1 MNILDGQKL
10 SKNILSDI
18 KEKVE
23 KDNLKLKLAVV
34 LIGDDSNSKLY
45 IEKKKK
51 ACEKVGISFE
61 SFNLSED
68 MTQEDVEEEV
78 KKIVD
83 DKKNTAVMIQL
94 PLPRGFDSQRLLNL
108 VPSEK
113 DVDVLSEE
121 SIGKLY
127 TGSSTV
133 LPPPIEGIR
142 RLLGEYGISVR
153 GKNVVVVGAGRLIGK
168 PAALWLLREKATLSV
183 VGSLEEDLSSFTM
196 NADIIISGVGIPN
209 LIKADMVKEGV
220 IAIDAGTTSEGGR
233 TVGDIDPDVKE
244 KASYMAPVPGG
255 VGPMTVACL
264 IDNLVKLKEK

>member
-18 KEKVE
+18 QKKVE
-23 KDNLKLKLAVV
+23 EGNLKLKLAVV
-34 LIGDDSNSKLY
+34 LVGDDSNSKVY

-51 ACEKVGISFE
+51 ACEEVGIDFE
-61 SFNLSED
+61 LFNFSED
-68 MTQEDVEEEV
+68 MTQEDVEEELE
-78 KKIVD
+78 KIVN
-83 DKKNTAVMIQL
+83 DKKNTGVIVQL
-94 PLPRGFDSQRLLNL
+94 PLPQGFDSQRLLNL

-127 TGSSTV
+127 TGSSSI

-183 VGSLEEDLSSFTM
+183 LGSSEEDISSLTM
-196 NADIIISGVGIPN
+196 NADIIISGVGTPN

-220 IAIDAGTTSEGGR
+220 VVVDAGTTSEEGK
-233 TVGDIDPDVKE
+233 TVGDIDPDVQE

-264 IDNLVKLKEK
+264 IDNLVKLKEE